1 MEAATELGHSSLH
14 LLEVAQTQE
23 LHPVRSA
30 LMSSG
35 GLDLIGW
42 LGIEVLPDGVVVYGC
57 SHSYKQVPNGMSKWD
72 NAITFKEDHPQT
84 VAGSTQQQ
92 LTQPR
97 LLRLRRNRND
107 EVLKTLQKHRE
118 ER

>member
-1 MEAATELGHSSLH
+1 MVHSLH
-14 LLEVAQTQE
+14 HPLEVAQTQE
-23 LHPVRSA
+23 QLLVRSV

-57 SHSYKQVPNGMSKWD
+57 SHSNKQVPNGMSEWN
-72 NAITFKEDHPQT
+72 NAITFEKDHPKT

-92 LTQPR
+92 LAQPR
-97 LLRLRRNRND
+97 LLRLRRRSF
-107 EVLKTLQKHRE
+107 KHVTTRK
-118 ER
+118 